1 VAYFINNLV
10 KFICPLL
17 HIFWLTY
24 DLIGIWLNT
33 KFYLFNPLKM
43 MGWGIYHFC
52 SGVLVVRSLLIFFT
66 NFEMVLIFLIMV
78 FLVLLMLNKSFHLG
92 FVLD

>member
-1 VAYFINNLV
+1 
-10 KFICPLL
+10 
-17 HIFWLTY
+17 
-24 DLIGIWLNT
+24 
-33 KFYLFNPLKM
+33 M